1 MRHRITLYDT
11 LGVEQDSTEQ
21 EIRKA
26 FRGLALKH
34 HPDRFSG
41 EGQARAEQKFQEMT
55 EAFNVLSH
63 PESRQKYDLEIKQG
77 TENKTMDRKE
87 IARRLAAKGAQA
99 LREGNIPEALED
111 LKLAVDHDDEC
122 ARGHYFYGLTLGR
135 ISGRERDALRHAER
149 AANLEPDNAT
159 MRAEAAVLSLAAG
172 MKSRAV
178 RLAQQALDLDPTN
191 TKASQVLGAAE
202 GEAEGEGQGESFL
215 DRLRRRG

>member
-11 LGVEQDSTEQ
+11 LGVEKDSTEQ
-21 EIRKA
+21 EIRTA

-41 EGQARAEQKFQEMT
+41 EVRARAEEKFQEMT

-63 PESRQKYDLEIKQG
+63 PETREKYDREIFQG

-99 LREGNIPEALED
+99 LREGDIQEALED
-111 LKLAVDHDDEC
+111 LKLAVDHDDDC
-122 ARGHYFYGLTLGR
+122 ARGHYFYGLALGR
-135 ISGRERDALRHAER
+135 ITGRERDALRHVER

-159 MRAEAAVLSLAAG
+159 MRAEAAVFSLAAG

-191 TKASQVLGAAE
+191 DKASQVLG
-202 GEAEGEGQGESFL
+202 EAEAEEKSQGESLL